1 VRNLIKQFRDTRRY
15 FRASNKIRRIVFYSE
30 GPSYWPYFEDISDHL
45 IDRLGRD
52 VCYLTSSAVDPALA
66 IHKSGFHPFYIGSS
80 FIRSITMINLR
91 AGVAVMT
98 APDLGKLYFRKS
110 VHPVHYIYLPHNI
123 NSTHMV
129 FRERAFN
136 GYDSILCV
144 GPHQLAEHQEA
155 EKIYGLSPRNLI
167 KIGYP
172 KLDALRK
179 SNREITPSS
188 IEPEYRVMIAPSWG
202 ENSLF
207 SFGCDVLLENL
218 LDAGFRVIL
227 RPHRD
232 TGVDDPAALA
242 RIRSRFGG
250 RENLVWAKDLVSDD
264 PYFGAHA
271 LITDWSGSSFSFA
284 FGAERP
290 VLFIDMPKKI
300 NNKDFSKFNA
310 IPLEVSL
317 RAEMGE
323 ILSTER
329 MGDAA
334 KILKRLCSDP
344 DYWSRKLSQ
353 LRRTWCY
360 NEGHSAE
367 QAAATISE
375 LAGRNGPVSTAQ

>member
-1 VRNLIKQFRDTRRY
+1 
-15 FRASNKIRRIVFYSE
+15 
-30 GPSYWPYFEDISDHL
+30 
-45 IDRLGRD
+45 
-52 VCYLTSSAVDPALA
+52 
-66 IHKSGFHPFYIGSS
+66 
-80 FIRSITMINLR
+80 
-91 AGVAVMT
+91 
-98 APDLGKLYFRKS
+98 
-110 VHPVHYIYLPHNI
+110 
-123 NSTHMV
+123 
-129 FRERAFN
+129 
-136 GYDSILCV
+136 
-144 GPHQLAEHQEA
+144 
-155 EKIYGLSPRNLI
+155 KIYGLSPRNLI

>member
-1 VRNLIKQFRDTRRY
+1 MRRY
-15 FRASNKIRRIVFYSE
+15 FRASNQIRRIVFYSE
-30 GPSYWPYFEDISDHL
+30 GPTYWPNFEDIVDHL
-45 IDRLGRD
+45 IGSLGRD
-52 VCYLTSSAVDPALA
+52 VCYLSSSAVDPALA
-66 IHKSGFHPFYIGSS
+66 IRKTGFHPFYIGAS
-80 FIRSITMINLR
+80 FIRSFTMINLR
-91 AGVAVMT
+91 ADVAVMT
-98 APDLGKLYFRKS
+98 APDLGKPYFRKS

-144 GPHQLAEHQEA
+144 GPHQLLEHQEA
-155 EKIYGLSPRNLI
+155 EKIYGLKPRNLI

-172 KLDALRK
+172 KLDAIRK
-179 SNREITPSS
+179 SNRELTPLSTA
-188 IEPEYRVMIAPSWG
+188 PEYRVIIAPSWG

-207 SFGCDVLLENL
+207 SFGCDALLENL

-232 TGVDDPAALA
+232 TEVDDPASLEL
-242 RIRSRFGG
+242 IRSRFGD
-250 RENLVWAKDLVSDD
+250 RENLVWARDLVSDD

-300 NNKDFSKFNA
+300 NNKDYSKFNT

-323 ILSTER
+323 ILSAER

-334 KILKRLCSDP
+334 ECLRRLWSDP
-344 DYWSRKLSQ
+344 DYWSRNLSQ

-360 NEGHSAE
+360 NEGQSAK
-367 QAAATISE
+367 QAAVAISE
-375 LAGRNGPVSTAQ
+375 LAGPNGPISTSQ